1 MKNMDMKEL
10 RLDFLKEEEMETI
23 KMTKFPYKILIADD
37 DVEVH
42 SITKMMLKEFHF
54 EEHPLIFLDAFSG
67 KEAKE
72 LLKEHQ
78 DVAVLFLDVV
88 METNQAGLEV
98 VEYLRNDLENQLV
111 RVILRTG
118 QPGEAPEEHV
128 IRAYDINDYRLKT
141 EMTMKRLYTTMY
153 SVLRNYRDLM
163 KLERHKKG
171 LERIIKTSADL
182 FRHNTVDEF
191 LESILFQLS
200 NFYQDSPEMLYVHGN
215 ESTDGFVTISQQDEP
230 RIVAATGKY
239 KPYIGQPIWSVSEL
253 SNINDAIKSNDEVG
267 TEVKFLGNGFLIRN
281 NGKNHF
287 NNYIFIEG
295 NKDVYDFELIK
306 LFLSNYSVALDNYI
320 LSNMIS
326 STQKE
331 IIIMLGE
338 VVEKHFD
345 ETGGHVRRI
354 SDMMYQFALKV
365 HFSYAEAEMVKVAS
379 TMHDVGKIA
388 IPDAILKKK
397 GRLTMEEFEQVQ
409 EHSRIGYK
417 ILSKSNLDILK
428 LAAELA
434 LNHHE
439 RFDGTGY
446 PNGMMGRV
454 IPLSS
459 RMLAIVDVFDAMT
472 HKRVYKE
479 AAPMEEAISY
489 LRDQKGRHFD
499 PELVEVFI
507 KNLEEITREEP
518 SKIL

>member
-1 MKNMDMKEL
+1 
-10 RLDFLKEEEMETI
+10 
-23 KMTKFPYKILIADD
+23 
-37 DVEVH
+37 
-42 SITKMMLKEFHF
+42 
-54 EEHPLIFLDAFSG
+54 
-67 KEAKE
+67 
-72 LLKEHQ
+72 
-78 DVAVLFLDVV
+78 
-88 METNQAGLEV
+88 
-98 VEYLRNDLENQLV
+98 
-111 RVILRTG
+111 
-118 QPGEAPEEHV
+118 
-128 IRAYDINDYRLKT
+128 
-141 EMTMKRLYTTMY
+141 
-153 SVLRNYRDLM
+153 
-163 KLERHKKG
+163 
-171 LERIIKTSADL
+171 
-182 FRHNTVDEF
+182 
-191 LESILFQLS
+191 
-200 NFYQDSPEMLYVHGN
+200 
-215 ESTDGFVTISQQDEP
+215 
-230 RIVAATGKY
+230 
-239 KPYIGQPIWSVSEL
+239 
-253 SNINDAIKSNDEVG
+253 
-267 TEVKFLGNGFLIRN
+267 
-281 NGKNHF
+281 
-287 NNYIFIEG
+287 
-295 NKDVYDFELIK
+295 
-306 LFLSNYSVALDNYI
+306 
-320 LSNMIS
+320 
-326 STQKE
+326 
-331 IIIMLGE
+331 
-338 VVEKHFD
+338 
-345 ETGGHVRRI
+345 
-354 SDMMYQFALKV
+354 MMYQFALKV